1 MNNQI
6 SNPKTPVPT
15 GLALNDK
22 DMLSSLLSSL
32 KDMQKNYALAMT
44 EASNEQLYDKYKTV
58 FINVA
63 DLQRETY
70 ELMFKNGWY
79 QIEKAEQQKISSK
92 YQTLTQEYN
101 DLNL

>member
-6 SNPKTPVPT
+6 SNSKTPVPT
-15 GLALNDK
+15 GLAINDK

-44 EASNEQLYDKYKTV
+44 EASNKQLYDKYKTV